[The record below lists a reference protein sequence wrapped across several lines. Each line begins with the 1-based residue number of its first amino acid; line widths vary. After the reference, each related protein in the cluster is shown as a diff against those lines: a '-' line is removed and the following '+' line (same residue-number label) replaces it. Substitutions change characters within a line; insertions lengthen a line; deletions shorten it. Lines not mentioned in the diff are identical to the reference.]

1 MCMFNRR
8 LQLLL
13 DGERYE
19 RLARRAR
26 ERNVSVSAAIREA
39 IDLAYPSDAGTRRN
53 AAELI
58 LAAAPMSVPGP
69 DDLGTEL
76 DELRAEW
83 G

>member
-1 MCMFNRR
+1 MCMFDRR

-39 IDLAYPSDAGTRRN
+39 IDLAYPSDAGKRR
-53 AAELI
+53 ASAELI
-58 LAAAPMSVPGP
+58 LAALPMSVPEV
-69 DDLGTEL
+69 DDLRAEL
-76 DELRAEW
+76 DELRA
-83 G
+83 GRL